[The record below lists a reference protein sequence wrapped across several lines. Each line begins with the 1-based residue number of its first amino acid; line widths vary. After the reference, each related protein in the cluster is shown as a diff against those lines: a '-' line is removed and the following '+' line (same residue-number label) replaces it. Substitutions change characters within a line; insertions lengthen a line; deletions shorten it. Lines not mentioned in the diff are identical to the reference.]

1 MSDES
6 LYDAFGVQSPN
17 SDTKQIQ
24 VGAICHLGKGT
35 NQERQDFQFQYNSL
49 RRILRN
55 ISNQTPIWAHGPSG
69 CGKTE
74 LSIQIGVRLNRPVFV
89 INFGEES
96 SLRELLG
103 TMKIESKSVEAEPGE
118 DTGLKSMA
126 NALWALAKQGLG
138 MQTKFQ
144 YGQLP
149 LAMQVEDAIIVLD
162 EFNMAPAGIAA
173 QLNRFLETGTLVIP
187 DTGEEI
193 HSAPGVAVVVCSNTE
208 GGADES
214 GLFAGSQAQNGAT
227 RSRFAYIS
235 LDYPEPEQERQIL
248 LSRVPDIDSI
258 STIGDKPFS
267 ALAIELGTACR
278 ALVNEGAVSL
288 PYTVRNMLR
297 FGQSTKE
304 LHDYSDGFRD
314 AYFDGLS
321 PSEQVPVDE
330 VFKKYFGVHLLP
342 QPENNSTA

>member
-1 MSDES
+1 MMQDMTP
-6 LYDAFGVQSPN
+6 LNASPLN
-17 SDTKQIQ
+17 AKPKR
-24 VGAICHLGKGT
+24 GNLG
-35 NQERQDFQFQYNSL
+35 L
-49 RRILRN
+49 I
-55 ISNQTPIWAHGPSG
+55 G
-69 CGKTE
+69 CGLMGHGIAKNLLTAGHRVTI
-74 LSIQIGVRLNRPVFV
+74 LSHPGNQPCDDLAA
-89 INFGEES
+89 
-96 SLRELLG
+96 LG
-103 TMKIESKSVEAEPGE
+103 AGFSA
-118 DTGLKSMA
+118 SMA
-126 NALWALAKQGLG
+126 DIAHAKDAVLLVLPGSPEVDAVMLSAGGL
-138 MQTKFQ
+138 MQH
-144 YGQLP
+144 
-149 LAMQVEDAIIVLD
+149 
-162 EFNMAPAGIAA
+162 
-173 QLNRFLETGTLVIP
+173 LETGTLVIP